1 MFRKEGDVLI
11 WKYICPLLVKL
22 LNNGSIGLFNS
33 QSVIVESMKVEDKR
47 DQNHM
52 EEDYLL
58 KKTIETKL
66 KKQINV
72 NSDGSWLLLF
82 KIWIE
87 LSLRSWFVFISNCDN
102 DEKIY

>member
-1 MFRKEGDVLI
+1 
-11 WKYICPLLVKL
+11 
-22 LNNGSIGLFNS
+22 
-33 QSVIVESMKVEDKR
+33 MKVEDKR

-72 NSDGSWLLLF
+72 NSDGS
-82 KIWIE
+82 
-87 LSLRSWFVFISNCDN
+87 
-102 DEKIY
+102 

>member
-1 MFRKEGDVLI
+1 
-11 WKYICPLLVKL
+11 
-22 LNNGSIGLFNS
+22 
-33 QSVIVESMKVEDKR
+33 
-47 DQNHM
+47 M

-58 KKTIETKL
+58 RKTIETKL

-72 NSDGSWLLLF
+72 NSDGSWLILF
-82 KIWIE
+82 KIRIE